1 MSVRDRRKVCGTGLP
16 RLWVGKSQVS
26 QRRARPLR
34 VGRALS
40 GEEGR
45 ESWGW
50 GCLLWPR
57 GCAHVGVRCTHGRDM
72 CTRGQECVHMWPG
85 GCAHMAKR
93 GVHTWLA
100 GLVRRVYSGR
110 SQPVV
115 RTFSV
120 MLISWKSKQN
130 KTVGAG
136 LGFGLKS

>member
-1 MSVRDRRKVCGTGLP
+1 MGAT
-16 RLWVGKSQVS
+16 
-26 QRRARPLR
+26 
-34 VGRALS
+34 
-40 GEEGR
+40 
-45 ESWGW
+45 
-50 GCLLWPR
+50 
-57 GCAHVGVRCTHGRDM
+57 CAHVAKSVCT
-72 CTRGQECVHMWPG
+72 CGQEGVHTWSRK
-85 GCAHMAKR
+85 CIHMAKR
-93 GVHTWLA
+93 GVHTWPA